1 MYNSGY
7 AIVEMH
13 DGMLDVLWYA
23 FICSNSW
30 ELEAMNRKM
39 DKSFGQQKAFLM
51 LWS

>member
-23 FICSNSW
+23 FICSNPWLARSS
-30 ELEAMNRKM
+30 EQYM

-51 LWS
+51 L